1 MKAHALQ
8 LVSKALSTA
17 QDQSTSNNVIWS
29 NHENVYFWFGIGL

>member
-17 QDQSTSNNVIWS
+17 QDQSTSNNVIWMKMFIFG
-29 NHENVYFWFGIGL
+29 HGIGL